1 MRGRRAR
8 VLVLPGRGGRG
19 SAIPVRLA
27 QDRQHLPRFHHHSAS
42 CEGWAWAAHVM
53 KLGPVAGRYELASI
67 GKPVGEES
75 AEVHRTIPLPI
86 GAAFRALHDLYL
98 DD

>member
-1 MRGRRAR
+1 
-8 VLVLPGRGGRG
+8 
-19 SAIPVRLA
+19 
-27 QDRQHLPRFHHHSAS
+27 
-42 CEGWAWAAHVM
+42 M

-98 DD
+98 DDFAYRGLLHVGAAQWSIRWGS